1 VRKNSVNA
9 LDLFQVACL
18 AVQVHALTAVAWSR
32 AHGHAGLLPEELAD
46 GIPAIM
52 AGLRGELR

>member
-1 VRKNSVNA
+1 
-9 LDLFQVACL
+9 VACL